1 MAKKAFVLA
10 VIYSAIV
17 IAFKLFIWKG
27 GHTFDPAYR
36 WSHAFSLLAIIPFI
50 FYGVKSVRDD
60 NGGFIRGKLAGQTGM
75 SITLFA
81 GIILF
86 IYHYFEFKFSLGIY
100 ADYYHSAEFKA
111 ILAADPKVKTI
122 GVEKATEMMIA
133 DLSPFKATT
142 MKLISLFV
150 IAFPTS
156 FLCAIFM
163 KKYPE
168 A

>member
-1 MAKKAFVLA
+1 MRKKAFILA
-10 VIYSAIV
+10 VIYSALV
-17 IAFKLFIWKG
+17 IAFKVFIWKG
-27 GHTFDPAYR
+27 GHTFEPGYR
-36 WSHAFSLLAIIPFI
+36 WSHAFTLLAIIPFI
-50 FYGVKSVRDD
+50 FYGVRSVRDD

-75 SITLFA
+75 TITFFA

-86 IYHYFEFKFSLGIY
+86 IYHYFEFKYSLGMY
-100 ADYYHSAEFKA
+100 SDYYHSAEFMTM
-111 ILAADPKVKTI
+111 LEADPNAKKV
-122 GVEKATEMMIA
+122 GAAKAAELMIA
-133 DLSPFKATT
+133 DLSPFKAAT

-156 FLCAIFM
+156 FLCAVFL